1 MPFILFISIALAV
14 LLGIT
19 YFCYYSFVEFFGITS
34 PAGRHWSLAIFIFLS
49 LSFIFATFLARRE
62 ENIFT
67 RAYYAASGFWLGLLI
82 NLLMASIAAWII
94 IWILSAVGHKTPT
107 ALVGGIFLFIALAYS
122 VYGVWNAF
130 HPRVRKIQV
139 NIRNLPD
146 AWKGKT
152 IVQISDVH
160 LGFMYKQN
168 YLRKVVAMANNLHP
182 DMVVITGD
190 LFDGMDGASPGL
202 VAPLNDLDAPD
213 GVYFVT
219 GNHETY
225 LGVRKAYAILK
236 TTKVTILDDSLK
248 DIRGLQLIGISY
260 PKRGQTKNILN
271 TIKNMPGFVPG
282 MPTILLYHAPVMIG
296 QAREAGVNLELCG
309 HTHKGQIFP
318 VNFITHAIY
327 KGRDYGLFTWGD
339 YSLYVTDG
347 VGGWGPPMRTG
358 NTPEIVD
365 IKLR

>member
-1 MPFILFISIALAV
+1 MFILFISVALAV

-19 YFCYYSFVEFFGITS
+19 YFCYYSFAEFFGITA
-34 PAGRHWSLAIFIFLS
+34 PAARHAALAIFIFFS
-49 LSFIFATFLARRE
+49 LSFVFATLLAHRE
-62 ENIFT
+62 ENLFT
-67 RAYYAASGFWLGLLI
+67 RAYYAASGFWLGLLV

-94 IWILSAVGHKTPT
+94 IWVFAITSHKASPAIIGGVFLS
-107 ALVGGIFLFIALAYS
+107 IALIYS

-130 HPRVRKIQV
+130 HPRVKEITVRIK
-139 NIRNLPD
+139 NLPE

-152 IVQISDVH
+152 IVQLSDVH
-160 LGFMYKQN
+160 LGLIYKRN
-168 YLRKVVAMANNLHP
+168 FLEKIVKMTNGLRP

-190 LFDGMDGASPGL
+190 LFDGMDGASPSL
-202 VAPLNDLDAPD
+202 VAPLNDLAAPD

-225 LGVRKAYAILK
+225 LGVKKAFSILE
-236 TTKVTILDDSLK
+236 TTKVIILNDSLR
-248 DIRGLQLIGISY
+248 DIHGLQLIGVSY
-260 PKRGQTKNILN
+260 PKRGQTKSIIK
-271 TIKNMPGFVPG
+271 TIKAMPGFVAG
-282 MPTILLYHAPVMIG
+282 KPTILLYHSPVMID

-318 VNFITHAIY
+318 ANFITHAIY
-327 KGRDYGLFTWGD
+327 DGHDYGLFTMGD
-339 YSLYVTDG
+339 YSLYVTNG

-365 IKLR
+365 IKLY